1 MPAYRFSWEQF
12 DDREILSFA
21 RDLGF
26 QGDLSAAKAYLVE
39 RVARPNDEF
48 VQRTK
53 DTLARVWLPQHGG
66 IGAAVVRELFDM
78 NIGPR
83 GGLPDDATGCA
94 NYVDRCRNS
103 SRLRDLL
110 LRRLISFGDR
120 GGGTDIAGDDD
131 FVPRFG
137 ILMPAKQA
145 TDQRRAYRHQIEAW
159 AKLDAHLRQYES
171 NGVFNGVLVMPT
183 GSGKTFTAAHW
194 LTRRWLDK
202 GSGNRVLWLAH
213 REELLR
219 QAAGAFVACASV
231 ALNRE
236 RLRIRQVSSRNCR
249 FHQIDPSDDIICCS
263 VHSLAR
269 GGEDAQRLLQD
280 PGLFVVIDEAHH
292 APAKSYRDAI
302 KLLKT
307 AKTHRL
313 LGLTATPTR
322 TAEAERP
329 ALRELFGG
337 RVIYQV
343 SMTELIAKE
352 LLARPIPATVK
363 TNIDAETGMTAEDR
377 THLAMFHEPSAEM
390 LARLGRDERRNKTIV
405 RHFAE
410 NAAKYGKTL
419 VFTTGVEAAA
429 LLKDTFRQANV
440 EAQYVASYRPDLKE
454 GERAPDRREVLR
466 AYADPRSGLDVLI
479 NVDMLTEGVD
489 LPVTKTVFLARPTS
503 SAILFRQM
511 VGRALRGPQAGG
523 NAEAHIVSFEDHWS
537 TYFDFL
543 SPIEWLAASDVPA
556 EDSAT
561 AKPAAPIQADE
572 GISTISWDQVISIA
586 RGIRAVMSDS
596 DADVFEAVPHGLYV
610 LEYEAE
616 GEGIRSVIHVYDH
629 QRDCWDALFAHLEDV
644 PEKRIVAIDAGV
656 LSDDFFWDCEPPVP
670 SLLDIELVVERFR
683 AGDGWPEYVALSGR
697 ADCDPRA
704 LAGHARE
711 KDLRQS
717 EVNALLEE
725 RHSSLARIIYPT
737 MLEFRR
743 AFDDAMRE
751 LEHPGAISPRKGVP
765 MFEPPPS
772 NPLRSGPGPH
782 HDDLENLMAETLRR
796 GSELIG
802 PLLHHQGS
810 IEWSR
815 RPIKGWYGKAWY
827 GDQSGVGTIKINV
840 LLDSADFSE
849 AALLYLLWHEYLHL
863 YLMDGHTEEFR
874 RLEDLWPGHS
884 TCKRRMDALNEEF
897 GVQYW

>member
-1 MPAYRFSWEQF
+1 MPAYRFSWDQF
-12 DDREILSFA
+12 DDRSLLNFA
-21 RDLGF
+21 RDIGF
-26 QGDLSAAKAYLVE
+26 QGETSAAKSYLVNQ
-39 RVARPNDEF
+39 VARPNDEF
-48 VQRTK
+48 VRLTK
-53 DTLARVWLPQHGG
+53 DTLARVWLPQNAG

-83 GGLPDDATGCA
+83 GAMPDDAKGCA

-110 LRRLISFGDR
+110 FRRLISFGDR

-131 FVPRFG
+131 FVPSFG

-145 TDQRRAYRHQIEAW
+145 ADQRRAYPHQIEAW
-159 AKLDAHLRQYES
+159 AKLDEHLRQYES
-171 NGVFNGVLVMPT
+171 IGVFNGVLVMPT
-183 GSGKTFTAAHW
+183 ASGKTFTAAHW

-202 GSGNRVLWLAH
+202 GPGNRVLWLAH

-219 QAAGAFVACASV
+219 QATGAFVACASL
-231 ALNRE
+231 ATSRE

-249 FHQIDPSDDIICCS
+249 FHQIDPADDIICCS

-269 GGEDAQRLLQD
+269 GGEDAQRLLHD
-280 PGLFVVIDEAHH
+280 PRLFVVIDEAHH

-302 KLLKT
+302 ELLKT
-307 AKTHRL
+307 AKAHRL

-329 ALRELFGG
+329 ALRKLFGG

-363 TNIDAETGMTAEDR
+363 TNIDAETGMTTEDR

-390 LARLGRDERRNKTIV
+390 LARLGQDERRNQAIV
-405 RHFAE
+405 RHYVE

-419 VFTTGVEAAA
+419 VFTTDVAAAA
-429 LLKDTFRQANV
+429 LLTDAFRQANV

-454 GERAPDRREVLR
+454 GERVDRREVLR
-466 AYADPRSGLDVLI
+466 AYADRRSGLDVLI

-489 LPVTKTVFLARPTS
+489 LPATRTVFLARPTS

-543 SPIEWLAASDVPA
+543 SPIEWLAASEVPTD
-556 EDSAT
+556 EFPVV
-561 AKPAAPIQADE
+561 KPATLPQPDE
-572 GISTISWDQVISIA
+572 VVSTVSWDQVISIA
-586 RGIRAVMSDS
+586 RGIRATMSDS
-596 DADVFEAVPHGLYV
+596 DADVFEAVPHGMYV

-616 GEGIRSVIHVYDH
+616 GEDVRRVIHVYDH
-629 QRDCWDALFAHLEDV
+629 QRSCWDALFASLGEV
-644 PEKRIVAIDAGV
+644 PEQRAAIDARA
-656 LSDDFFWDCEPPVP
+656 LSDDFFSDCEPPVP
-670 SLLDIELVVERFR
+670 SSLDIELVYGRFR
-683 AGDGWPEYVALSGR
+683 AGDALPEYIALSGR

-704 LAGHARE
+704 LASHALKNE
-711 KDLRQS
+711 LGPS
-717 EVNALLEE
+717 EQKVLLEG

-737 MLEFRR
+737 ILEFRQ

-751 LEHPGAISPRKGVP
+751 LVYANGIRAPKGVP

-772 NPLRSGPGPH
+772 NPLRPGPGPH
-782 HDDLENLMAETLRR
+782 HNDLEEQMAEALRQ

-802 PLLHHQGS
+802 QPLRHQGS

-827 GDQSGVGTIKINV
+827 QNQPGVGPIKINM

-863 YLMDGHTEEFR
+863 YLMAGHTEEFR
-874 RLEDLWPGHS
+874 RLERFWPDHT
-884 TCKRRMDALNEEF
+884 TCNRELDALNENF